1 MRKTEMEKTLDI
13 IGINARDSNGNIRS
27 ADELTEEVMTI
38 FNQCDGVNK
47 LYLLAMLKLAKTLDD
62 DSYYLYEHE

>member
-1 MRKTEMEKTLDI
+1 MRKTEVEKTLDV

>member
-1 MRKTEMEKTLDI
+1 MRKTKVEKTLDI

-47 LYLLAMLKLAKTLDD
+47 LFLLAMLKLSKEIDD
-62 DSYYLYEHE
+62 DTYYLYQHE

>member
-1 MRKTEMEKTLDI
+1 MRKTEVEKTLDI

>member
-1 MRKTEMEKTLDI
+1 MRKTEVEKTLDI
-13 IGINARDSNGNIRS
+13 IGINARDSNGNSRS

>member
-1 MRKTEMEKTLDI
+1 MRKTEVEKTLDI

-27 ADELTEEVMTI
+27 ADELAEEVMTI

>member
-1 MRKTEMEKTLDI
+1 MRKTEVEKTLDI

-47 LYLLAMLKLAKTLDD
+47 LFLLVLA
-62 DSYYLYEHE
+62 